1 MLNFIEF
8 NDPFST
14 GNGRARNSTIGF
26 HFTAFNFRRRFDWQD
41 FFPQSVHVLWILND
55 MNCFHC
61 TDDYAYLSW
70 LLIGILLCFFLLNF
84 AGASIRKIF
93 KMILNQRCWNTGWK
107 RKTNYGGERND
118 DNNMSNRQRRS
129 KLFMHTYAVE
139 LQLMRKKPFQCR
151 YIYYLYIYCFVCF
164 SLHLCF
170 FLFTFMA
177 SSIGFVDVVV
187 LLLYLLLIPTLSFY
201 FFFHHIKCRMWC
213 MLRDVP
219 LPTATK
225 RCFLCLAT

>member
-93 KMILNQRCWNTGWK
+93 KMIRDAEILGENGKQTMEGKEMMTTIWAIDSVVQSYSCTLTPWNYNLWEKNRSSVAIYIIYIFIALCVFPFIYVSFCLLLWHLPLALLMLLYCCYTCCWY
-107 RKTNYGGERND
+107 R
-118 DNNMSNRQRRS
+118 
-129 KLFMHTYAVE
+129 H
-139 LQLMRKKPFQCR
+139 
-151 YIYYLYIYCFVCF
+151 
-164 SLHLCF
+164 
-170 FLFTFMA
+170 FLF
-177 SSIGFVDVVV
+177 I
-187 LLLYLLLIPTLSFY
+187 
-201 FFFHHIKCRMWC
+201 FFFIISNVECGACCAMCHFPLLQK
-213 MLRDVP
+213 DV
-219 LPTATK
+219 
-225 RCFLCLAT
+225 FYV